1 MRDGAARF
9 HVQVA
14 NELALVP
21 GLDGHQDVSEDV
33 RGIGA
38 NLLSGERDF
47 DPAFHDKVT
56 RVGSVQVAF
65 APAPGV
71 DLALDRDDL
80 RTQVVVGGQCL
91 VGRGAMN
98 AFQHR
103 YAIALEQGFALV
115 FMDVHGA
122 PGSRSRWA
130 VLQHSAWAIH
140 RWRSVSR

>member
-1 MRDGAARF
+1 MDLVNEFRGRLGDLLNVHPTLSGRHDEHRFGLTVHEKGEVVFVRDGAARF

-65 APAPGV
+65 APAPGGIW
-71 DLALDRDDL
+71 LLTA
-80 RTQVVVGGQCL
+80 TT
-91 VGRGAMN
+91 
-98 AFQHR
+98 F
-103 YAIALEQGFALV
+103 E
-115 FMDVHGA
+115 
-122 PGSRSRWA
+122 PKWS
-130 VLQHSAWAIH
+130 
-140 RWRSVSR
+140 